1 MKKIILT
8 SVIFW
13 FSFTASAQDDYCPQT
28 LSAVEGNYPIRE
40 SQFTKKKAESGL
52 KFLGLFVKN
61 GIKYK
66 DLALVKNRLTMVEGY
81 LLKTQVSEK
90 KPETKKI
97 FCNFIK
103 NKAFLQF

>member
-1 MKKIILT
+1 MKKFILI

-13 FSFTASAQDDYCPQT
+13 LSFTVSAQDDYCPQT
-28 LSAVEGNYPIRE
+28 LSTAEGNYPIRE

-81 LLKTQVSEK
+81 LLKIQVSEK
-90 KPETKKI
+90 DPDTKKI
-97 FCNFIK
+97 FCDFIK
-103 NKAFLQF
+103 NKAFLHF